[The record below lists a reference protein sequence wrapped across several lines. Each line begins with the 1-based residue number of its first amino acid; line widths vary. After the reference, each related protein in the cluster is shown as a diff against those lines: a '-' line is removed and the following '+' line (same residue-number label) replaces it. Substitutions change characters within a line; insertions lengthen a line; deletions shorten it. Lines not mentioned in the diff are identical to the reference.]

1 MTKNEPKKVLRDTW
15 PSNTENCNNSCNIFK
30 YLPFMLSSK
39 IKRKMKMKKTLNLLF
54 LLLAVFAISSCSSD
68 DDEIKDSVKE
78 ITIYVSSETGESYGF
93 NSTPEE
99 CMLVKFDNPN
109 GEWEHL
115 GLYRIEGFTYVKGH
129 EYELRVKMTTL
140 ANPPADGY
148 SHKYLLVKIVQDKLV
163 KETETPTDNSV
174 KSESDIEYQ
183 ELCPYNKYETEDN
196 YIVDGEGNIYK
207 GNGWPKPSYEH
218 SRIYVENVLDKGD
231 DNWVKFNSIPYQA
244 YCSYVIS
251 PLTDDIRMVYNEDG
265 GPLFKDV
272 IPENEFEY
280 ITKKMNSGEKLQ
292 YFLIL
297 ANVYKKGLQKLK
309 FTITKQ

>member
-1 MTKNEPKKVLRDTW
+1 MQYIQN
-15 PSNTENCNNSCNIFK
+15 
-30 YLPFMLSSK
+30 LPFILSST
-39 IKRKMKMKKTLNLLF
+39 IKRKMKKTLNLLF
-54 LLLAVFAISSCSSD
+54 LLLAVFAVSSCSSD
-68 DDEIKDSVKE
+68 DDEKKDSVKE

-163 KETETPTDNSV
+163 KETETLTDNSV

-218 SRIYVENVLDKGD
+218 SRIYVENVLDKSD

-251 PLTDDIRMVYNEDG
+251 PLTDDIRLVYNEDG
-265 GPLFKDV
+265 GPLFKKV
-272 IPENEFEY
+272 IPESEFEY

>member
-1 MTKNEPKKVLRDTW
+1 MQYIQN
-15 PSNTENCNNSCNIFK
+15 
-30 YLPFMLSSK
+30 LPFILSST
-39 IKRKMKMKKTLNLLF
+39 IKRKMKKTLNLLF

-68 DDEIKDSVKE
+68 DDEKKDSVKE

-196 YIVDGEGNIYK
+196 YIIDGEGNIYK
-207 GNGWPKPSYEH
+207 GNGWTKPSYEH

-251 PLTDDIRMVYNEDG
+251 PLTDDIRLVYNEDG
-265 GPLFKDV
+265 GPLFKKV
-272 IPENEFEY
+272 IPESEFEY

>member
-1 MTKNEPKKVLRDTW
+1 MQYIQN
-15 PSNTENCNNSCNIFK
+15 
-30 YLPFMLSSK
+30 LPFILSST
-39 IKRKMKMKKTLNLLF
+39 IKRKMKKTLNLLF

-68 DDEIKDSVKE
+68 DDEKKDSVKE
-78 ITIYVSSETGESYGF
+78 ITIYVSSETGESYRF

-163 KETETPTDNSV
+163 KESETSTDNSV

-207 GNGWPKPSYEH
+207 GNGLPKPSYEH

-244 YCSYVIS
+244 YRSYVIS
-251 PLTDDIRMVYNEDG
+251 PLTDDIRLVYNEDG

-272 IPENEFEY
+272 IPESEFEY

>member
-1 MTKNEPKKVLRDTW
+1 MQYIQN
-15 PSNTENCNNSCNIFK
+15 
-30 YLPFMLSSK
+30 LPFILSGT
-39 IKRKMKMKKTLNLLF
+39 IKRKMKKTLNLLF
-54 LLLAVFAISSCSSD
+54 LLLAVFAVSSCSSD
-68 DDEIKDSVKE
+68 DDEKKDSVKE

-109 GEWEHL
+109 GKWEHL
-115 GLYRIEGFTYVKGH
+115 ALYRIEGFTYVKGH

-163 KETETPTDNSV
+163 KETGTPTDNSV

-207 GNGWPKPSYEH
+207 DNGSPKPSYEH
-218 SRIYVENVLDKGD
+218 SRIYVENILDKGD

-251 PLTDDIRMVYNEDG
+251 PLTDEIRMVYNEDG

-272 IPENEFEY
+272 IPESEFEY

>member
-1 MTKNEPKKVLRDTW
+1 MQFIQN
-15 PSNTENCNNSCNIFK
+15 
-30 YLPFMLSSK
+30 LPFKLSSK
-39 IKRKMKMKKTLNLLF
+39 IKRKMKKTLNLLF
-54 LLLAVFAISSCSSD
+54 LLLAVFAISSCSSY
-68 DDEIKDSVKE
+68 DDEKKDSVKE

-109 GEWEHL
+109 GEWKHL

-148 SHKYLLVKIVQDKLV
+148 SHRYLLVKIVQDKLV

-207 GNGWPKPSYEH
+207 GNGWAKPSYEH

-251 PLTDDIRMVYNEDG
+251 PLTDDIRLVYNEDS
-265 GPLFKDV
+265 GPLFKKV
-272 IPENEFEY
+272 IPESEFEY

>member
-1 MTKNEPKKVLRDTW
+1 MQYIQN
-15 PSNTENCNNSCNIFK
+15 
-30 YLPFMLSSK
+30 LPFILSST
-39 IKRKMKMKKTLNLLF
+39 IKRKMKKTLNLLF

-68 DDEIKDSVKE
+68 DDEKKDSVKE

-148 SHKYLLVKIVQDKLV
+148 SHRYLLVKIVQDKLV

-309 FTITKQ
+309 FTITKPLVSR

>member
-1 MTKNEPKKVLRDTW
+1 MQYIQN
-15 PSNTENCNNSCNIFK
+15 
-30 YLPFMLSSK
+30 LPFILSST
-39 IKRKMKMKKTLNLLF
+39 IKRKMKKTLNLLF

-148 SHKYLLVKIVQDKLV
+148 SHRYLLVKIVQDKLV

-207 GNGWPKPSYEH
+207 GNGWTKPSYEH

-251 PLTDDIRMVYNEDG
+251 PLTDDIRLVYNEDG
-265 GPLFKDV
+265 GPLFKKV
-272 IPENEFEY
+272 IPESEFEY

>member
-1 MTKNEPKKVLRDTW
+1 MQYIQN
-15 PSNTENCNNSCNIFK
+15 
-30 YLPFMLSSK
+30 LPFILSST
-39 IKRKMKMKKTLNLLF
+39 IKRKMKKTLNLLF
-54 LLLAVFAISSCSSD
+54 LLLAVFAVSSCSSD
-68 DDEIKDSVKE
+68 DDEKKDSVKE

-163 KETETPTDNSV
+163 KETGTPTDNSV

-207 GNGWPKPSYEH
+207 GNGLPKPSYEH

-231 DNWVKFNSIPYQA
+231 DNWGKFNSIPYQA
-244 YCSYVIS
+244 YRSYVIS

-272 IPENEFEY
+272 IPESEFEY
-280 ITKKMNSGEKLQ
+280 ITKKMNSGAKLQ

>member
-1 MTKNEPKKVLRDTW
+1 MQYIQN
-15 PSNTENCNNSCNIFK
+15 
-30 YLPFMLSSK
+30 LPFILSST
-39 IKRKMKMKKTLNLLF
+39 IKRKMKKTLNLLF

-68 DDEIKDSVKE
+68 DDEKKDSVKE

-148 SHKYLLVKIVQDKLV
+148 SHRYLLVKIVQDKLV

-251 PLTDDIRMVYNEDG
+251 PLTDDIRLVYNEDG
-265 GPLFKDV
+265 GPLFKNV
-272 IPENEFEY
+272 IPESEFEY

>member
-1 MTKNEPKKVLRDTW
+1 MQYIQN
-15 PSNTENCNNSCNIFK
+15 
-30 YLPFMLSSK
+30 LPFMLSSK
-39 IKRKMKMKKTLNLLF
+39 IKRKMKKTLNLLF

-68 DDEIKDSVKE
+68 DDEKKDSVKE

-231 DNWVKFNSIPYQA
+231 DNWGKFNSIPYQA

-251 PLTDDIRMVYNEDG
+251 PLTDDIRLVYNEDG
-265 GPLFKDV
+265 GPLFKKV
-272 IPENEFEY
+272 IPESEFEY

>member
-1 MTKNEPKKVLRDTW
+1 MQYIQN
-15 PSNTENCNNSCNIFK
+15 
-30 YLPFMLSSK
+30 LPFILSST
-39 IKRKMKMKKTLNLLF
+39 IKRKMKKTLNLLF
-54 LLLAVFAISSCSSD
+54 LLLAVFAVSSCSSD
-68 DDEIKDSVKE
+68 DDEKKDSVKE

-148 SHKYLLVKIVQDKLV
+148 SHKYLLVKIVQDKFV
-163 KETETPTDNSV
+163 KETGTPTDNSV

-207 GNGWPKPSYEH
+207 GNGLPKPSYEH

-244 YCSYVIS
+244 YRSYVIS
-251 PLTDDIRMVYNEDG
+251 PLTDDIRLVYNEDG

-272 IPENEFEY
+272 IPESEFEY

>member
-1 MTKNEPKKVLRDTW
+1 MQYIQN
-15 PSNTENCNNSCNIFK
+15 
-30 YLPFMLSSK
+30 LPFILSST

-68 DDEIKDSVKE
+68 DDEKKDSVKE

-163 KETETPTDNSV
+163 KETESPTDNSV

-183 ELCPYNKYETEDN
+183 ELCPYNKYEIEDN

-251 PLTDDIRMVYNEDG
+251 PLTDNIRMVYNEDG

-272 IPENEFEY
+272 IPESEFEY

>member
-1 MTKNEPKKVLRDTW
+1 MQYIQN
-15 PSNTENCNNSCNIFK
+15 
-30 YLPFMLSSK
+30 LPFILSST
-39 IKRKMKMKKTLNLLF
+39 IKRKMKKTLTLLF

-68 DDEIKDSVKE
+68 DDEKKDFVKE

-218 SRIYVENVLDKGD
+218 SRIYVENVLDKSD

-251 PLTDDIRMVYNEDG
+251 PLTDDIRLVYNEDG
-265 GPLFKDV
+265 GPLFKNV
-272 IPENEFEY
+272 IPESEFEY

>member
-1 MTKNEPKKVLRDTW
+1 MQYIQN
-15 PSNTENCNNSCNIFK
+15 
-30 YLPFMLSSK
+30 LPFILSST
-39 IKRKMKMKKTLNLLF
+39 IKRKMKKTLNLLF
-54 LLLAVFAISSCSSD
+54 LLLAVFAVSSCSSD
-68 DDEIKDSVKE
+68 DDEKKDSVKE

-115 GLYRIEGFTYVKGH
+115 GLYCIEGFTYVKGH

-272 IPENEFEY
+272 IPESEFEY

>member
-1 MTKNEPKKVLRDTW
+1 MQYIQN
-15 PSNTENCNNSCNIFK
+15 
-30 YLPFMLSSK
+30 LPFILSST
-39 IKRKMKMKKTLNLLF
+39 IKRKMKKTLNLLF

-68 DDEIKDSVKE
+68 DDEKKDSVKE

-99 CMLVKFDNPN
+99 CMLVKFNNPN

-272 IPENEFEY
+272 IPESEFEY

>member
-1 MTKNEPKKVLRDTW
+1 MQYIQN
-15 PSNTENCNNSCNIFK
+15 
-30 YLPFMLSSK
+30 LPFILSST
-39 IKRKMKMKKTLNLLF
+39 IKRKMKKTLNLLF
-54 LLLAVFAISSCSSD
+54 LLLAVFAVSSCSSD
-68 DDEIKDSVKE
+68 DDEKKDSVKE

-99 CMLVKFDNPN
+99 CILVKFDNPN
-109 GEWEHL
+109 GKWEHL

-163 KETETPTDNSV
+163 KETETPTNNSV

-272 IPENEFEY
+272 IPESEFEY

-292 YFLIL
+292 YYLIL

>member
-1 MTKNEPKKVLRDTW
+1 MIQN
-15 PSNTENCNNSCNIFK
+15 
-30 YLPFMLSSK
+30 LPFILSST
-39 IKRKMKMKKTLNLLF
+39 IKRKMKKTLNLLF

-68 DDEIKDSVKE
+68 DDEKKDSVKE

-218 SRIYVENVLDKGD
+218 SRIYIENVLDKGD

-272 IPENEFEY
+272 IPESEFEY

>member
-1 MTKNEPKKVLRDTW
+1 MQFIQN
-15 PSNTENCNNSCNIFK
+15 
-30 YLPFMLSSK
+30 LPFKLSSK
-39 IKRKMKMKKTLNLLF
+39 IKRKMKKTLNLLF

-68 DDEIKDSVKE
+68 DDEKKDSVKE

-109 GEWEHL
+109 GEWKHL

-148 SHKYLLVKIVQDKLV
+148 SHRYLLVKIVQDKLV

-196 YIVDGEGNIYK
+196 YIIDGEGNIYK
-207 GNGWPKPSYEH
+207 GNGWTKPSYEH

-231 DNWVKFNSIPYQA
+231 DNWVKFNSIPYQT

-251 PLTDDIRMVYNEDG
+251 PLTYDIRMVYNEDG

-272 IPENEFEY
+272 IPESEFEY

>member
-1 MTKNEPKKVLRDTW
+1 MQYIQN
-15 PSNTENCNNSCNIFK
+15 
-30 YLPFMLSSK
+30 LPFILSST
-39 IKRKMKMKKTLNLLF
+39 IKRKMKKTLNLLF

-68 DDEIKDSVKE
+68 DDEKKDSVKE
-78 ITIYVSSETGESYGF
+78 ITIFVSSETGESYGF

-163 KETETPTDNSV
+163 KETGTPTDNSV

-207 GNGWPKPSYEH
+207 GNGLPKPSYEH

-272 IPENEFEY
+272 IPESEFEY
-280 ITKKMNSGEKLQ
+280 ITKKLNSGEKLQ

>member
-1 MTKNEPKKVLRDTW
+1 MQFIQN
-15 PSNTENCNNSCNIFK
+15 
-30 YLPFMLSSK
+30 LPFMLSSK
-39 IKRKMKMKKTLNLLF
+39 IKRKMKKTLNLLF

-218 SRIYVENVLDKGD
+218 SRIYLENVLDKGD

-251 PLTDDIRMVYNEDG
+251 PLTDDIRMVYNEGG

-272 IPENEFEY
+272 IPESEFEY

>member
-1 MTKNEPKKVLRDTW
+1 MQYIQN
-15 PSNTENCNNSCNIFK
+15 
-30 YLPFMLSSK
+30 LPFILSST
-39 IKRKMKMKKTLNLLF
+39 IKRKMKKTLNLLF

-68 DDEIKDSVKE
+68 DDEKKDSVKE

-148 SHKYLLVKIVQDKLV
+148 SHRYLLVKIVQDKLV
-163 KETETPTDNSV
+163 KETGTPTDNSV

-218 SRIYVENVLDKGD
+218 SRIYLENVLDKGD
-231 DNWVKFNSIPYQA
+231 DNWDKFNSIPYQA
-244 YCSYVIS
+244 YRSYVIS

-265 GPLFKDV
+265 GPLFKNV
-272 IPENEFEY
+272 IPESEFEY

-292 YFLIL
+292 YYLIL

>member
-1 MTKNEPKKVLRDTW
+1 MQYIQN
-15 PSNTENCNNSCNIFK
+15 
-30 YLPFMLSSK
+30 LPFMLSSK
-39 IKRKMKMKKTLNLLF
+39 IKRKMKKTLNLLF

-68 DDEIKDSVKE
+68 DDEKKDSVKE

-251 PLTDDIRMVYNEDG
+251 PLTDDIRLVYNEGG

-272 IPENEFEY
+272 IPESEFEY

>member
-1 MTKNEPKKVLRDTW
+1 MQYIQN
-15 PSNTENCNNSCNIFK
+15 
-30 YLPFMLSSK
+30 LPFILSST
-39 IKRKMKMKKTLNLLF
+39 IKRKMKKTLNLLF

-68 DDEIKDSVKE
+68 DDEKKDSVKE
-78 ITIYVSSETGESYGF
+78 ITIYVSSETGKSYGF

-207 GNGWPKPSYEH
+207 GNGWSKPSYEH

-265 GPLFKDV
+265 GPLFKNV
-272 IPENEFEY
+272 IPESEFEY

>member
-1 MTKNEPKKVLRDTW
+1 MQYIQN
-15 PSNTENCNNSCNIFK
+15 
-30 YLPFMLSSK
+30 LPFILSST
-39 IKRKMKMKKTLNLLF
+39 IKRKMKKTLNLLF
-54 LLLAVFAISSCSSD
+54 LLLAVFAVSSCSSD
-68 DDEIKDSVKE
+68 DDEKKDSVKE

-148 SHKYLLVKIVQDKLV
+148 SHRYLLVKIVQDKLV
-163 KETETPTDNSV
+163 KETGTPTDNSV

-207 GNGWPKPSYEH
+207 GNGLPKPSYEH

-244 YCSYVIS
+244 YRSYVIS
-251 PLTDDIRMVYNEDG
+251 PLTDDIRLVYNEDG

-272 IPENEFEY
+272 IPESEFEY

>member
-1 MTKNEPKKVLRDTW
+1 MQYIQN
-15 PSNTENCNNSCNIFK
+15 
-30 YLPFMLSSK
+30 LPFILSST

-148 SHKYLLVKIVQDKLV
+148 SHKYLLIKIVQDKLV
-163 KETETPTDNSV
+163 KESETPTDNSV

-207 GNGWPKPSYEH
+207 GNGWAKPSYEH
-218 SRIYVENVLDKGD
+218 SRIYIENVLDKGD

>member
-1 MTKNEPKKVLRDTW
+1 MQYIQN
-15 PSNTENCNNSCNIFK
+15 
-30 YLPFMLSSK
+30 LPFILSST
-39 IKRKMKMKKTLNLLF
+39 IKRKMKKTLNLLF

-68 DDEIKDSVKE
+68 DDEKKDSVKE

-99 CMLVKFDNPN
+99 CMLVKFNNPN

-251 PLTDDIRMVYNEDG
+251 PLTDNIRMVYNEDG

-272 IPENEFEY
+272 IPESEFEY

>member
-1 MTKNEPKKVLRDTW
+1 MQYIQN
-15 PSNTENCNNSCNIFK
+15 
-30 YLPFMLSSK
+30 LPFILSST
-39 IKRKMKMKKTLNLLF
+39 IKRKMKKTLNLLF

-163 KETETPTDNSV
+163 KESETPTDNSV

-244 YCSYVIS
+244 YRSYVIS

-265 GPLFKDV
+265 DPLFKDV

>member
-1 MTKNEPKKVLRDTW
+1 MQYIQN
-15 PSNTENCNNSCNIFK
+15 
-30 YLPFMLSSK
+30 LPFMLSSK
-39 IKRKMKMKKTLNLLF
+39 IKRKMKKTLNLLF
-54 LLLAVFAISSCSSD
+54 LLLAVFAVSSCSSD
-68 DDEIKDSVKE
+68 DDEKKDSVKE

-109 GEWEHL
+109 GKWEHL

-163 KETETPTDNSV
+163 KETETTTDNSV

-218 SRIYVENVLDKGD
+218 SRIYVENVLDKSD

-244 YCSYVIS
+244 YRSYVIS

-272 IPENEFEY
+272 IPESEFEY

>member
-1 MTKNEPKKVLRDTW
+1 M
-15 PSNTENCNNSCNIFK
+15 K
-30 YLPFMLSSK
+30 YIQNLPFILSST
-39 IKRKMKMKKTLNLLF
+39 IKRKIKKTLNLLF
-54 LLLAVFAISSCSSD
+54 LLLAVFAVSSCSSD
-68 DDEIKDSVKE
+68 DDEKKDSVKE

-196 YIVDGEGNIYK
+196 YIIDGEGNIYK

-265 GPLFKDV
+265 GPLFKNV
-272 IPENEFEY
+272 IPESEFEY

>member
-1 MTKNEPKKVLRDTW
+1 MQYIQN
-15 PSNTENCNNSCNIFK
+15 
-30 YLPFMLSSK
+30 LPFILSST
-39 IKRKMKMKKTLNLLF
+39 IKRKMKKTLNLLF

-68 DDEIKDSVKE
+68 DDEKKDSVKE

-272 IPENEFEY
+272 IPESEFEY

-292 YFLIL
+292 YYLIL

>member
-1 MTKNEPKKVLRDTW
+1 MQYIQN
-15 PSNTENCNNSCNIFK
+15 
-30 YLPFMLSSK
+30 LPFMLSST
-39 IKRKMKMKKTLNLLF
+39 IKRKMKKTLNLLF

-68 DDEIKDSVKE
+68 DDEKKDSVKE

-163 KETETPTDNSV
+163 KETGTPTDNSV

-207 GNGWPKPSYEH
+207 GNGLPKPSYEH

-251 PLTDDIRMVYNEDG
+251 PLTDDIRLVYNEDG

-272 IPENEFEY
+272 IPESEFEY

>member
-1 MTKNEPKKVLRDTW
+1 MQFIQN
-15 PSNTENCNNSCNIFK
+15 
-30 YLPFMLSSK
+30 LPFKLSSK
-39 IKRKMKMKKTLNLLF
+39 IKRKMKKTLNLLF

-68 DDEIKDSVKE
+68 DDEKKDSVKE

-140 ANPPADGY
+140 ANPSADGY
-148 SHKYLLVKIVQDKLV
+148 SHRYLLVKIVQDKLV

-207 GNGWPKPSYEH
+207 GNGWAKPSYEH

-251 PLTDDIRMVYNEDG
+251 PLTDDIRLVYNEDS
-265 GPLFKDV
+265 GPLFKKV
-272 IPENEFEY
+272 IPESEFEY

>member
-1 MTKNEPKKVLRDTW
+1 MQYIQN
-15 PSNTENCNNSCNIFK
+15 
-30 YLPFMLSSK
+30 LPFILSST
-39 IKRKMKMKKTLNLLF
+39 IKRKMKKTLNLLF
-54 LLLAVFAISSCSSD
+54 LLLAVFAVSSCSSD
-68 DDEIKDSVKE
+68 DDEKKDSVKD

-109 GEWEHL
+109 GKWEHL

-265 GPLFKDV
+265 GPLFKNV
-272 IPENEFEY
+272 IPESEFEY

>member
-1 MTKNEPKKVLRDTW
+1 MQYIQN
-15 PSNTENCNNSCNIFK
+15 
-30 YLPFMLSSK
+30 LPFILSST
-39 IKRKMKMKKTLNLLF
+39 IKRKMKKTLNLLF
-54 LLLAVFAISSCSSD
+54 LLLAVFAVSSCSSD
-68 DDEIKDSVKE
+68 DDEKKDSVKE

-109 GEWEHL
+109 GKWEHL

-163 KETETPTDNSV
+163 KETEPPTDNSV

-218 SRIYVENVLDKGD
+218 SRIYVENVLDKSD

-251 PLTDDIRMVYNEDG
+251 PLTDDIRLVYNEDG
-265 GPLFKDV
+265 GPLFKKV
-272 IPENEFEY
+272 IPESEFEY

>member
-1 MTKNEPKKVLRDTW
+1 MQYIQN
-15 PSNTENCNNSCNIFK
+15 
-30 YLPFMLSSK
+30 LPFMLSST
-39 IKRKMKMKKTLNLLF
+39 IKRKMKKTLNLLF

-68 DDEIKDSVKE
+68 DDEKKDSVKE

-163 KETETPTDNSV
+163 KETGTPTDNSV

-207 GNGWPKPSYEH
+207 GNGLPKPSYEH

-244 YCSYVIS
+244 YRSYVIS
-251 PLTDDIRMVYNEDG
+251 PLTDDIRLVYNEDG

-272 IPENEFEY
+272 IPESEFEY

>member
-1 MTKNEPKKVLRDTW
+1 MQYIQN
-15 PSNTENCNNSCNIFK
+15 
-30 YLPFMLSSK
+30 LPFILSST
-39 IKRKMKMKKTLNLLF
+39 IKRKMKKTLNLLF
-54 LLLAVFAISSCSSD
+54 LLLAVFAVSSCSSD
-68 DDEIKDSVKE
+68 DDEKKDSVKE

-140 ANPPADGY
+140 ANPLADGY

-163 KETETPTDNSV
+163 KETGTPTDNSV

-218 SRIYVENVLDKGD
+218 SRIYIENVLDKGD

-244 YCSYVIS
+244 YRSYVIS
-251 PLTDDIRMVYNEDG
+251 PLTDDIRMVYNEDD

-272 IPENEFEY
+272 IPESEFEY

-292 YFLIL
+292 YYLIL

>member
-1 MTKNEPKKVLRDTW
+1 M
-15 PSNTENCNNSCNIFK
+15 K
-30 YLPFMLSSK
+30 YIQNLPFILSST
-39 IKRKMKMKKTLNLLF
+39 IKRKMKKTLNLLF

-68 DDEIKDSVKE
+68 DDEKKDSVKE

-115 GLYRIEGFTYVKGH
+115 SLYRIEGFTYVKGH

-163 KETETPTDNSV
+163 KESETPTDNSV

-251 PLTDDIRMVYNEDG
+251 PLTDDIRLVYNEDG
-265 GPLFKDV
+265 GPLFKKV
-272 IPENEFEY
+272 IPESEFEY

>member
-1 MTKNEPKKVLRDTW
+1 MQVIQN
-15 PSNTENCNNSCNIFK
+15 
-30 YLPFMLSSK
+30 LPFMLSSK
-39 IKRKMKMKKTLNLLF
+39 IKRKMKKTLNLLF

-68 DDEIKDSVKE
+68 DDEKKDSVKE

-148 SHKYLLVKIVQDKLV
+148 SHRYLLVKIVQDKLV
-163 KETETPTDNSV
+163 TETETPTDNSV

-207 GNGWPKPSYEH
+207 GNGWAKPSYEH

-251 PLTDDIRMVYNEDG
+251 PLTDDIRLVYNEDG
-265 GPLFKDV
+265 GPLFKKV
-272 IPENEFEY
+272 IPESEFEY

>member
-1 MTKNEPKKVLRDTW
+1 MQYIQN
-15 PSNTENCNNSCNIFK
+15 
-30 YLPFMLSSK
+30 LPFILSST
-39 IKRKMKMKKTLNLLF
+39 IKRKMKKTLNLLF
-54 LLLAVFAISSCSSD
+54 LLLAVFAVSSCSSD
-68 DDEIKDSVKE
+68 DDEKKDSVKE

-109 GEWEHL
+109 GKWEHL

-163 KETETPTDNSV
+163 KETGTPTDNSV

-265 GPLFKDV
+265 GPLFKKV
-272 IPENEFEY
+272 IPESEFEY